1 MLCVFIYVYWCP
13 TPFPYQ
19 MMFILFNSYT
29 GSATSGTG
37 STDPSGTSEFTTG
50 FYVVARIAESLFVYV
65 VI

>member
-1 MLCVFIYVYWCP
+1 
-13 TPFPYQ
+13 